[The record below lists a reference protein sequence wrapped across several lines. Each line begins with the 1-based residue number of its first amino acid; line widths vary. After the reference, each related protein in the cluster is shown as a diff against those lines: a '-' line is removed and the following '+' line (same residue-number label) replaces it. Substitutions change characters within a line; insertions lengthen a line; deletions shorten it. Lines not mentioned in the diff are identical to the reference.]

1 MRHLYKQEVRWAD
14 VDAFQHVNNATYLV
28 YFQEARVDFH
38 WYAPGRR
45 GEKQMLMDMVVARA
59 EVDFIE
65 PIKEPHKIIETEV
78 WCSRIGNSSFDLS
91 YETMLDGKVVA
102 RGKTVQVAV
111 DMKDERSRPLR
122 DEERAFLTKYFE
134 AGDK

>member
-1 MRHLYKQEVRWAD
+1 MRHLYKHEVRWAD

-65 PIKEPHKIIETEV
+65 PIKEPHKFIETEV

-91 YETMLDGKVVA
+91 YQTMLEGKVVA

-122 DEERAFLTKYFE
+122 DEERAFLTKYYE
-134 AGDK
+134 PEEK

>member
-1 MRHLYKQEVRWAD
+1 MRHLYRHEVRWAD

-38 WYAPGRR
+38 WYAPARR
-45 GEKQMLMDMVVARA
+45 GETPMLMDMVVARA

-65 PIKEPHKIIETEV
+65 PIKEPHKFLDIEV
-78 WCSRIGNSSFDLS
+78 WCSRVGNSSFDLS
-91 YETMLDGKVVA
+91 YEATLDGVVVS

-122 DEERAFLTKYFE
+122 DEEREFLNKYFE
-134 AGDK
+134 SGDK